1 MFCGLGEKERT
12 KYRKKKK
19 KEKKRK
25 NKKKNL
31 IAAKSELVAM
41 KR

>member
-1 MFCGLGEKERT
+1 MFCGLAEKERT
-12 KYRKKKK
+12 KYRKN
-19 KEKKRK
+19 KEKK
-25 NKKKNL
+25 L

>member
-19 KEKKRK
+19 KNKGNIRKKPHRSQK
-25 NKKKNL
+25 
-31 IAAKSELVAM
+31 
-41 KR
+41 

>member
-1 MFCGLGEKERT
+1 MFGGLGEKERT
-12 KYRKKKK
+12 KYRKKKQ
-19 KEKKRK
+19 RK
-25 NKKKNL
+25 NKKKKL